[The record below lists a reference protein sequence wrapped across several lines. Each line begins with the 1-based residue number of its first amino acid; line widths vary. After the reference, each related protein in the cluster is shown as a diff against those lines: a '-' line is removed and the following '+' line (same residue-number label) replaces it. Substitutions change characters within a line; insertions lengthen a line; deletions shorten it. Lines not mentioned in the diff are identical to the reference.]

1 MYFFFTPRFIF
12 GAITGRC
19 PGDAPTS
26 RLNRVPSQGPKPSK
40 WQKQNLPFLPR
51 HWSKLTLLSCAFKSQ
66 FPVFDTIKLLH
77 KSPKTQVLNRMITDK
92 KDSSVLVTSSL
103 ISYTAKLVK
112 IYLCL
117 RNLSP
122 FLYFS
127 SLFSF
132 FLLSQ
137 NTVLEGSLTIKL
149 KLSKS
154 LFGIF

>member
-1 MYFFFTPRFIF
+1 MYFFHSKVYFWCDNRPLSR
-12 GAITGRC
+12 
-19 PGDAPTS
+19 DATTL
-26 RLNRVPSQGPKPSK
+26 RLNRVPSQWPKPSK

-77 KSPKTQVLNRMITDK
+77 KSPKTQVLNRMIKDK

-122 FLYFS
+122 FLISLVCFRS
-127 SLFSF
+127 SYCRRTRFWKEVWQS
-132 FLLSQ
+132 
-137 NTVLEGSLTIKL
+137 N
-149 KLSKS
+149 
-154 LFGIF
+154 